1 MSNLIWT
8 HYRELLA
15 VNEEKARYE
24 GEDGKGNPIYSS
36 KYLLLYL
43 LQIYF
48 HIKEICD
55 ICESRTHLFFLTD
68 GTDHTD
74 FHVADCNRSLHQEL
88 RKGLFISHWRSR
100 RIIG

>member
-1 MSNLIWT
+1 MPNLTWT

-68 GTDHTD
+68 CTDHTD
-74 FHVADCNRSLHQEL
+74 FMLPTATGYSTKSCAKDSLYRTGVQEE
-88 RKGLFISHWRSR
+88 
-100 RIIG
+100 